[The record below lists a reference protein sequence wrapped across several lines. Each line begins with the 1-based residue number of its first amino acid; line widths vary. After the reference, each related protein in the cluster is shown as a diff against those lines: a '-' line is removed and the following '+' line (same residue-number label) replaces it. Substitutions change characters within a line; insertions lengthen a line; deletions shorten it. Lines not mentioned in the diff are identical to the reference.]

1 MGSAAMPLK
10 IATLMLVFLLV
21 YAVVLVVALYLR
33 WRQ

>member
-1 MGSAAMPLK
+1 MPLK